1 MPLRD
6 RAAPP
11 VSIDPARADLDAI
24 FRAALERV
32 DPYRMIVDHL
42 RREGRRLVVSVE
54 GQRLDLDLDLYDR
67 VLVLGAGKAAAPMAR
82 GVEQV
87 LGDRIEGG
95 LVVTKY
101 GHGEP
106 LTRIELVE
114 AGHPTPDSNG
124 VAAARRIAALAEAAC
139 ARTLVLILI
148 SGGGSALLC
157 APSEEGE
164 PRVTLDDKQA
174 VTAALLASG
183 AEIGAINCVRKHLS
197 ALKGG
202 GLLRRLAP
210 ARSLALILS
219 DVVGDRLDVIA
230 SGLTAPDPTSFAA
243 ALAVLDSYRLRDRV
257 PKAVR
262 RRLERGAD
270 GQLPETVKPD
280 DPRLALATN
289 CLIGTNRAALTAAC
303 AEAERRGYRPLPL
316 TSTLTGEAREVAKA
330 LFAIARDVRDHS
342 LLAVPPVCLVAGG
355 ETTVTLTGSGL
366 GGRNQ
371 ELALAFLAE
380 MERDPRRGEGIS
392 LLSAATDGG
401 DGPTDAAGAY
411 AATEVLD
418 RARAGGLSTVD
429 ALRAHDSYRFFE
441 AVGGLLKTG
450 PTRTNVCDLQMIL
463 IS

>member
-1 MPLRD
+1 M
-6 RAAPP
+6 
-11 VSIDPARADLDAI
+11 SIDPIRADLDAI
-24 FRAALERV
+24 FRAALGRV
-32 DPYRMIVDHL
+32 DPFQMIVDHL
-42 RREGRRLVVSVE
+42 RRDGHRLVVSFD
-54 GQRLDLDLDLYDR
+54 GQRLDFDLDGYDR

-82 GVEQV
+82 AVEQV
-87 LGDRIEGG
+87 LGDRIGGG

-106 LTRIELVE
+106 LERIELVE
-114 AGHPTPDSNG
+114 AGHPTPDGNG
-124 VAAARRIAALAEAAC
+124 VAAARAIAALAEAAC

-164 PRVTLDDKQA
+164 PRVTLADKQA

-230 SGLTAPDPTSFAA
+230 SGLTAPDPTSFADALEILA
-243 ALAVLDSYRLRDRV
+243 AFRLRERV
-257 PKAVR
+257 PATVLH
-262 RRLERGAD
+262 RLEAGAAGRGT
-270 GQLPETVKPD
+270 ETVKPD
-280 DPRLALATN
+280 DSVLALTTN
-289 CLIGTNRAALTAAC
+289 CLIGTNLAALRAAC
-303 AEAERRGYRPLPL
+303 AEAHARGYAPVPL

-342 LLAVPPVCLVAGG
+342 LLAVPPVFLVAGG
-355 ETTVTLTGSGL
+355 ETTVTLTGSGK

-371 ELALAFLAE
+371 ELALAFLGE

-411 AATEVLD
+411 ASTEVLG
-418 RARAGGLSTVD
+418 RAHAAGLSIAD
-429 ALRAHDSYRFFE
+429 ALRAHESYRFFE
-441 AVGGLLKTG
+441 ATGDLLKTG

-463 IS
+463 VNLP